1 MRHKC
6 PRFKENSFALS
17 RDEYIGSAKITLDPS
32 RKENVLV
39 DIEGRLRETNK
50 PAGSN
55 EGDSEIVV
63 SIVSLPMNT
72 DIRKIQ
78 MEEEI
83 GRARRGIA
91 TMQKAPPRTDQ
102 MEDALDFADGAIDD
116 LTSFAD
122 TWDSLLDKI
131 ELLSDF
137 VDDLGEVHPYAK
149 IACSVLTVVP
159 KAVIKQR
166 RRDQSLCGLMEA
178 IGNIHTFLHEA
189 NPLNTI
195 KLHRETFEKMEILT
209 MASAHLIHDY
219 TLLDNFWLR
228 ATTQPFTGVEKK
240 IADYAGSF
248 KQLEK
253 KFRTESTLHIE
264 ITVLNCFATVAA
276 MEKDNILRELP
287 YPDKTGFD
295 PQKSCLPGT
304 RAEVLSEVHKWI
316 NTPDGD
322 RTPQLLVLTGAAG
335 CGKTTIARTVAQHYK
350 DMEKLGSAVF
360 FEEPEQA
367 YRHCGNVLSTIS
379 RDIADL
385 DQNWREA
392 LYEAVKP
399 RAALRKTKVI
409 REQLANFI
417 VKPAKALKAIGPIV
431 IVIDALDES
440 GDANARKE
448 LLQALVESAAELPS
462 NFRIFIT
469 ARDETDIRS
478 AFTSKPNVELKPIK
492 DHRDDPSLDDDIS
505 AFITRQ
511 LSGAFKDNKRV
522 KNCEKLANA
531 SGRLFQ
537 WAATACRAIQAE
549 DNGSIQ
555 EKKLAEML
563 EANGDLYKLYKS
575 ILDRAFRDHATAMEN
590 FTEVMGNVLAVKI
603 PLSQRC
609 HHKLWNFTGV
619 DGDKNCHGGVEDD
632 DDRDGNVQN
641 GGSDSDN
648 DADDDADDAIKYGVV
663 NSVVGLLG
671 SLLSGVYDLDE
682 PIRPLHQ
689 SFFDFLVGGVYQF
702 NLTEQNRRLA
712 LSCLRVMNG
721 PSGLK
726 FNICNLESSHKRN
739 IDCPPP
745 ANPISP
751 VLSYACNFVD
761 KHIVFAPPEEESQ
774 KLENTGRLRK
784 NKIRRKLRLEL
795 LIFFRRNFLFWLE
808 VLSVEKR
815 MNIASGSLAAV
826 RIYALSELKVSCIQ
840 VPSCAKSEVHDHEQ
854 PQEQELVE
862 FAKDA
867 ISFVNVFAP
876 PISESVPHIYL
887 SALPFA
893 PDSSLISKQYLRRY
907 PGVLQ
912 LLSGS
917 LDNWPAALKTIE
929 GHTNTVSSVS
939 YSPDGRHIVSAS
951 WDRSMYICDAETG
964 EIAAG
969 PFTWHSS
976 PIMSVSYSP
985 DGRHIASGFLD
996 QTVRICNALTGE
1008 VVAGPFEGH
1017 TEIINSVAWSPDGKY
1032 VVSGSSDKTC
1042 RIWKIE
1048 VGGAAVGRVLEGHSD
1063 SVNSVVYSSDG
1074 KYIASGSSDRVIRV
1088 LDAETYKIVGVP
1100 FEGHAGGVSSVAFSP
1115 DSRHIVSSSWDKTIR
1130 VWDITG
1136 QLVAGPFAGHSKGI
1150 TSVTYSKDGRFLAT
1164 GSSDKTVR
1172 VLDSQTG
1179 ATVAGPFEGHSDTVR
1194 SVAFSP
1200 DGRCIV
1206 SGAADKTVRVWDAE
1220 AIGIAAR
1227 TVEEGR
1233 GGAVLAVACSPDSRH
1248 IASGSADGR
1257 IRIRNLETGQLVLGP
1272 LEGHSDSVRSIAYSP
1287 DGKHIVSGSDDR
1299 TILIWSGET
1308 GTIMA
1313 RPFQGDL
1320 NWVMAVAWSPD
1331 GKYIVSGSADKTICV
1346 WNATTGDIAL
1356 GPLTGHASWVTSVAS
1371 SPDGKYIVS
1380 GSWEQ
1385 TIRLWSTDTG
1395 EMVGEPFKGHTD
1407 NVLSVAFS
1415 PDGHRVVSGS
1425 RDMTIRFWDIKTGQT
1440 IAGPFLGHSGFVNS
1454 VAYSPDGKYITSCS
1468 DDKTIRMWD
1477 VETGETIAGP
1487 FTAHSGEVN
1496 SVTYTRDGKYFVSG
1510 SWDGTIRVWNV
1521 EQALARANLSG
1532 GDVGSAGFRDNC
1544 PMDKG
1549 WVSTASGDLL
1559 FWVPSWYRE
1568 GLLWP
1573 SNTAITV
1580 SNPTRIDQSEFVH
1593 GVRWQEYAG
1602 LSAHIAPLP
1611 NLHPERRFSSIRR
1624 ASVNTEKGK
1633 VDFLETRRSLR
1644 FSSATYTPSP
1654 FQTTPRGPAHDVI
1667 AQLGQIHL
1675 GFPTKRRPAPIDGI
1689 RRSRTLTPSPAA
1701 FFSGDSIYS
1710 RALSR

>member
-1 MRHKC
+1 M
-6 PRFKENSFALS
+6 FQGL
-17 RDEYIGSAKITLDPS
+17 
-32 RKENVLV
+32 
-39 DIEGRLRETNK
+39 LRETNK
-50 PAGSN
+50 FANSN

-63 SIVSLPMNT
+63 SIVSLPMNA

-91 TMQKAPPRTDQ
+91 GMQKAPPRTDQ
-102 MEDALDFADGAIDD
+102 MEDALDFADSAIDD
-116 LTSFAD
+116 ATSFAD

-131 ELLSDF
+131 EPFVDF

-166 RRDQSLCGLMEA
+166 RRDQNLCGLMEA

-228 ATTQPFTGVEKK
+228 ATTQPFTDVEKK

-253 KFRTESTLHIE
+253 RFRTESTLHIE
-264 ITVLNCFATVAA
+264 ITVLNCFATVVA

-295 PQKSCLPGT
+295 PQRSCLPGT

-335 CGKTTIARTVAQHYK
+335 CGKTTIALTVAQHYK
-350 DMEKLGSAVF
+350 HMGKLGSAVF

-440 GDANARKE
+440 GDINARKG
-448 LLQALVESAAELPS
+448 LLQALAESAAELPS

-619 DGDKNCHGGVEDD
+619 DGDKKCHGGVEDD
-632 DDRDGNVQN
+632 ADRDADRDGNFQN
-641 GGSDSDN
+641 GGTDSNDD

-689 SFFDFLVGGVYQF
+689 SFFDFLVSGAYQF

-726 FNICNLESSHKRN
+726 FNIGDLESSHKRN
-739 IDCPPP
+739 IDCPPR

-761 KHIVFAPPEEESQ
+761 KHIAFALPEDESH

-784 NKIRRKLRLEL
+784 NEIRRKLRLEL
-795 LIFFRRNFLFWLE
+795 LIFFCRNFLFWLE

-826 RIYALSELKVSCIQ
+826 RNYALSELKVS
-840 VPSCAKSEVHDHEQ
+840 SCAKSEVHDHEQ

-876 PISESVPHIYL
+876 PISESVPHIYI

-893 PDSSLISKQYLRRY
+893 PESSLISKQYLRHF

-951 WDRSMYICDAETG
+951 WDESMYIWDAETG

-976 PIMSVSYSP
+976 PITSVSYSP
-985 DGRHIASGFLD
+985 DGRHMASGFSD
-996 QTVRICNALTGE
+996 QTIRISDALTGE
-1008 VVAGPFEGH
+1008 VVAGPFRGH
-1017 TEIINSVAWSPDGKY
+1017 TEIIRSVAWSPDGKY
-1032 VVSGSSDKTC
+1032 VVSGSNDNTC
-1042 RIWKIE
+1042 RVWKIE
-1048 VGGAAVGRVLEGHSD
+1048 AGGAAVGGVLEGHSD
-1063 SVNSVVYSSDG
+1063 EVKSVVYSPNG
-1074 KYIASGSSDRVIRV
+1074 KYIAAGSSDRTIRIW
-1088 LDAETYKIVGVP
+1088 DAETYEIVGIP
-1100 FEGHAGGVSSVAFSP
+1100 FEGHTDDVNSVAFSP
-1115 DSRHIVSSSWDKTIR
+1115 DSRHIVSGSSDETIR

-1136 QLVAGPFAGHSKGI
+1136 QLVAGPFEGHSGGI
-1150 TSVTYSKDGRFLAT
+1150 TSVAYSKDGRFIAT
-1164 GSSDKTVR
+1164 GSYDKTVR
-1172 VLDSQTG
+1172 VLDSLSG
-1179 ATVAGPFEGHSDTVR
+1179 VTVAGPFEGHSAAVR

-1206 SGAADKTVRVWDAE
+1206 SGADDNTVRVWDAE
-1220 AIGIAAR
+1220 SIGIAAR
-1227 TVEEGR
+1227 AVEEGR
-1233 GGAVLAVACSPDSRH
+1233 GGPVLAVACSPDGRH

-1257 IRIRNLETGQLVLGP
+1257 IRIWNLETGELALGP
-1272 LEGHSDSVRSIAYSP
+1272 LEGHSNWVRSIAYSP
-1287 DGKHIVSGSDDR
+1287 DGKHIVSGSDDK
-1299 TILIWSGET
+1299 TIRIWSGET
-1308 GTIMA
+1308 GAIVA
-1313 RPFQGDL
+1313 GPFQGHEIS
-1320 NWVMAVAWSPD
+1320 VMAVAWSPD
-1331 GKYIVSGSADKTICV
+1331 GKYIVSGSYDETISV
-1346 WNATTGDIAL
+1346 WDATAGKIVL
-1356 GPLTGHASWVTSVAS
+1356 GPLTGHRNCVSSVAY
-1371 SPDGKYIVS
+1371 SPDGKHIVS
-1380 GSWEQ
+1380 GSWDG
-1385 TIRLWSTDTG
+1385 TIRLWNTETG
-1395 EMVGEPFKGHTD
+1395 EMVGEPFGGHTEY
-1407 NVLSVAFS
+1407 VKSVAFS
-1415 PDGHRVVSGS
+1415 PDGQHVASGS
-1425 RDMTIRFWDIKTGQT
+1425 RDKTIRVWHIKTGQ
-1440 IAGPFLGHSGFVNS
+1440 IVAGPFEGHSEPVNS
-1454 VAYSPDGKYITSCS
+1454 AIYSPDGKYITSCS
-1468 DDKTIRMWD
+1468 DDKTIRMWH
-1477 VETGETIAGP
+1477 VETGKTIAGP
-1487 FTAHSGEVN
+1487 FTAHSGKVN
-1496 SVTYTRDGKYFVSG
+1496 SVAYTRDGKHLVSG
-1510 SWDGTIRVWNV
+1510 SWDGTIRVWSV
-1521 EQALARANLSG
+1521 EQALARANLNGS
-1532 GDVGSAGFRDNC
+1532 DIGSAGFRDNC
-1544 PMDKG
+1544 HMDKG

-1559 FWVPSWYRE
+1559 FWVPSWHRE

-1573 SNTAITV
+1573 SNTAITL
-1580 SNPTRIDQSEFVH
+1580 SNPTRIDQSKFVH
-1593 GVRWQEYAG
+1593 GTRWQECRKSEMA
-1602 LSAHIAPLP
+1602 
-1611 NLHPERRFSSIRR
+1611 
-1624 ASVNTEKGK
+1624 
-1633 VDFLETRRSLR
+1633 
-1644 FSSATYTPSP
+1644 
-1654 FQTTPRGPAHDVI
+1654 
-1667 AQLGQIHL
+1667 
-1675 GFPTKRRPAPIDGI
+1675 
-1689 RRSRTLTPSPAA
+1689 
-1701 FFSGDSIYS
+1701 
-1710 RALSR
+1710 